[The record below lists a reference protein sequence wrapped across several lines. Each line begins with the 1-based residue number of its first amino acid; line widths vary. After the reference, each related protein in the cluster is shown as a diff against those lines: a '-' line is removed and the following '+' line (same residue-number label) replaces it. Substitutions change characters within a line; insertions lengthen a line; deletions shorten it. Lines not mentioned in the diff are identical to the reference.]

1 MIFDSHCHLDPET
14 FGGDTEVDDV
24 VATAMAAGVTRMLTV
39 GSGYGE
45 GTAGRAVAVAHRHPG
60 HVWASVGMHPH
71 DAQHFDAAVE
81 EDLRG
86 LAADACVVAWGEI
99 GLDFFYDNSPRDVQ
113 RSVLRRQIGIG
124 LELGLPLIIHD
135 RDSDQETWRIL
146 VEEGAFDGAG
156 VLYHCFAGDPVH
168 MEEVVD
174 AGGFISLPGSVTWKK
189 ATLAQ
194 EVARLAPLERL
205 LVETDTPFLTPEPLR
220 GRRNEPCHVALV
232 VDRIAQLRGVSSE
245 EVAAATTENANR
257 VFGLPG

>member
-146 VEEGAFDGAG
+146 VEEAAFDGAG